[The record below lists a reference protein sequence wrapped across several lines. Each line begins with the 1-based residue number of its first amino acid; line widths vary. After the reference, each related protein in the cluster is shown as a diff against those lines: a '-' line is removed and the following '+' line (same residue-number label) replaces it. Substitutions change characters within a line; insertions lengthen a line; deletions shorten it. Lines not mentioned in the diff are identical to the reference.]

1 MGCWELR
8 CQPVLIN
15 IMVRPG
21 LEQVGPSD
29 SDGGTSNDLFGS
41 TLTLLY
47 AL

>member
-8 CQPVLIN
+8 CRPVLVN
-15 IMVRPG
+15 IMVRLG
-21 LEQVGPSD
+21 LEQDGRSD

-41 TLTLLY
+41 ALTLLY